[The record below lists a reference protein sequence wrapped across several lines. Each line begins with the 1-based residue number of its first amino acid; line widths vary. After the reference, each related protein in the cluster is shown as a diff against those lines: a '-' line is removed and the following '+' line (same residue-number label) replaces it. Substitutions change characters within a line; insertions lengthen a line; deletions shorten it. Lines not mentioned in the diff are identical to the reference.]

1 MIWSRPCLPL
11 DGKKVTARPHE
22 AGDAM
27 NDFLSLTNRILTVL
41 AGLLGAAGVAGSAIA
56 AHGGYGETLN
66 TASLFALIH
75 AALVMALTRGV
86 PTRLSTL
93 AGALVMAG
101 ALLFCGDLALRDMA
115 QRALFPM
122 AAPLGGF
129 LMIGG
134 WLVSTLSGA
143 FRRQ

>member
-1 MIWSRPCLPL
+1 MLEGW
-11 DGKKVTARPHE
+11 KKATAQTLK
-22 AGDAM
+22 AGDPM
-27 NDFLSLTNRILTVL
+27 NDFLSLSNRILTIL
-41 AGLLGAAGVAGSAIA
+41 AGLLGAAGVAGSAVA

-75 AALVMALTRGV
+75 AALTIALTRGA

-93 AGALVMAG
+93 AGALIMMG
-101 ALLFCGDLALRDMA
+101 ALLFCGDLALRALA

-134 WLVSTLSGA
+134 WLISALSGA
-143 FRRQ
+143 FRRN

>member
-1 MIWSRPCLPL
+1 M
-11 DGKKVTARPHE
+11 T
-22 AGDAM
+22 
-27 NDFLSLTNRILTVL
+27 DFLSLTNRILTMF
-41 AGLLGAAGVAGSAIA
+41 AGLLGAAGVVGSAVA

-75 AALVMALTRGV
+75 AALAMALTRGT

-93 AGALVMAG
+93 AGALVILG
-101 ALLFCGDLALRDMA
+101 ALLFCGDLALRAMA

-122 AAPLGGF
+122 AAPIGGF

-134 WLVSTLSGA
+134 WLVSALSGA
-143 FRRQ
+143 SRRD